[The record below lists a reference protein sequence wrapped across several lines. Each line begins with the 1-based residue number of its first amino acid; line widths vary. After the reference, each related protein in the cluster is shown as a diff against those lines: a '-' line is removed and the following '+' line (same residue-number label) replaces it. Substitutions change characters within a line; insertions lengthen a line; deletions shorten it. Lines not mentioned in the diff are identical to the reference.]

1 MLPKGF
7 VSTYPLLFQST
18 YLLYHKQV
26 MKQAIVDVLILFI
39 VSLLRYFG
47 IAGAAFILF
56 YQKLAAKLARSKIQ
70 VRKATRKD
78 FIREILHSSIS
89 SVWLAVTAFIVVE
102 GPLKQYTL
110 IYSDIHA
117 LPLVWLPVSLV
128 LALVIH
134 DTYFYWMHRM
144 LHIDRLFNSTHLLHH
159 RSANPS
165 PWAAYSFSMIE
176 AILEGAVVI
185 LLAFILPLH
194 PSVIFIFAS
203 VSFVINVYGHLG
215 YEIMPEG
222 FRRSLWFGIL
232 NTSCYH
238 NLHHK
243 KFKGNYSLYFR
254 FWDRVMGTEHPDY
267 VKEYDL
273 LQQKRFPTATGKS

>member
-1 MLPKGF
+1 
-7 VSTYPLLFQST
+7 
-18 YLLYHKQV
+18 
-26 MKQAIVDVLILFI
+26 MKQAVFDLLILFI

-47 IAGAAFILF
+47 IAGTAFILF
-56 YQKLAAKLARSKIQ
+56 YRKLAAKLASSKIQ
-70 VRKATRKD
+70 ARKATQKD
-78 FIREILHSSIS
+78 FIREILHSSAS

-102 GPLKQYTL
+102 GPLKRYTL
-110 IYSDIHA
+110 IYTDIHA
-117 LPLVWLPVSLV
+117 WPLVWLPVSLL
-128 LALVIH
+128 LALIIH

-144 LHIDRLFNSTHLLHH
+144 LHIDRLFTLTHRLHH
-159 RSANPS
+159 RSTNPS

-176 AILEGAVVI
+176 ALLEGAVVI
-185 LLAFILPLH
+185 LLAFVLPLH
-194 PSVIFIFAS
+194 PSVIFAFAS

-215 YEIMPEG
+215 YEIMPES
-222 FRRSLWFGIL
+222 FRRSVWFGII

-267 VKEYDL
+267 VKEYDW
-273 LQQKRFPTATGKS
+273 LQQKRFPG